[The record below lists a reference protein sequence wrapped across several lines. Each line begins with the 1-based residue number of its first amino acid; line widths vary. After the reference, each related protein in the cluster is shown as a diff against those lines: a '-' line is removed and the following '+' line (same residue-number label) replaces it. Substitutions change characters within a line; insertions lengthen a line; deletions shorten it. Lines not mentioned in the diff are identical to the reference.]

1 MDSVL
6 TATAIPGKGLAGNA
20 DRSRTRQVT
29 IIEREVWDLL
39 MKETAGKALPA
50 ARRANMMV
58 SGISLAN
65 SRDRVLQVGTVR
77 FRIAGETRPCERM
90 EEVHAGLQSAMSVNW
105 GGGVF
110 AQVLD
115 DGNIAVGDSVVWTCE
130 TVRFEEI
137 K

>member
-6 TATAIPGKGLAGNA
+6 TAMALPGKGLAGNA

-29 IIEREVWDLL
+29 IIEREVWDRL
-39 MKETAGKALPA
+39 MKETAGKAPPA

-65 SRDRVLQVGTVR
+65 SRDRVLQVGIVR

-90 EEVHAGLQSAMSVNW
+90 EEVHAGLQASMSVNW

-115 DGNIAVGDSVVWTCE
+115 EGNIVVGDTVVWAGE
-130 TVRFEEI
+130 TVRFEEM